1 MSRQVRNNYLKEKFN
16 DEFIP
21 SEFYLSQNFP
31 NPFRQTTNI
40 KYCLPIKTKVNISVF
55 NSEGIKIIELVNKI
69 QEPGTY
75 EEIFDG
81 RDLPDGSYNY
91 ELQII
96 DPEWNHPNGNTD
108 VQVFAKTKK
117 MVLKRKE

>member
-1 MSRQVRNNYLKEKFN
+1 MSRQVRNNYLKEKFS

-55 NSEGIKIIELVNKI
+55 NSEGLKIIELVNKI

-96 DPEWNHPNGNTD
+96 DPECKHPNGKTG
-108 VQVFAKTKK
+108 VQVFTKTKN